1 VVAGDLKLPPTALL
15 EGGMMALPWFR
26 LYSDLLD
33 NPKIQ
38 MLPEYMRYR
47 YVALL
52 CSRCKLEHLTDQII
66 SFQWRVPPS
75 DVQETKS
82 LFMGLGIIDSDWNVA
97 KWDKRQFVSDDVG
110 ARVKKHRAN
119 VTPMKRYIGVTC
131 NPPDT
136 DTEAEQTTTPMKRYF

>member
-1 VVAGDLKLPPTALL
+1 
-15 EGGMMALPWFR
+15 MALPWFR

-38 MLPEYMRYR
+38 MLPEHMRYR

-52 CSRCKLEHLTDQII
+52 CSRCKMEHLTDQII
-66 SFQWRVPPS
+66 AFQWRLPPA

-82 LFMGLGIIDSDWNVA
+82 LFIGLGVIDENWTVL
-97 KWDKRQFVSDDVG
+97 KWDKRQFVSDDSG

-119 VTPMKRYIGVTC
+119 VTPMKRYSNGSGNT
-131 NPPDT
+131 PDT
-136 DTEAEQTTTPMKRYF
+136 DSEPDTDSSAPMKYDFKVKH

>member
-1 VVAGDLKLPPTALL
+1 
-15 EGGMMALPWFR
+15 MALPWFR

-38 MLPEYMRYR
+38 MLPENMRYR

-66 SFQWRVPPS
+66 AFQWRLSPA

-82 LFMGLGIIDSDWNVA
+82 LFMRMGIIDENWTVI
-97 KWDKRQFVSDDVG
+97 KWDKRQFVSDSSTG
-110 ARVKKHRAN
+110 RVRKFRSN
-119 VTPMKRYIGVTC
+119 VTTMKRSNPVTR
-131 NPPDT
+131 NVPDTDTDT
-136 DTEAEQTTTPMKRYF
+136 DTEALASAKRCSW